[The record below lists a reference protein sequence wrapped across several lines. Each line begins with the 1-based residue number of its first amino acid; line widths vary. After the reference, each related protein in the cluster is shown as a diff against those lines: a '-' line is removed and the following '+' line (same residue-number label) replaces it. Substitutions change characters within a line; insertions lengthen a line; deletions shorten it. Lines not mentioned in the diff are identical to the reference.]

1 MGFVNDRVATEPID
15 AGNYLN
21 RIPDVILPSQFFE
34 LVGSQTLSNEQRLLL
49 AILADAIN
57 ILRDYR
63 ISPNRDKRESFNEAS
78 SWIFAK
84 GIFTSSLSFDHVCDA
99 LGLDAESLRK
109 RLSEPVSAHGGTLC
123 RLRLKEAS
131 RRHGPIINRVR
142 RR

>member
-1 MGFVNDRVATEPID
+1 MGVNDRVAAEPTD
-15 AGNYLN
+15 GGNYLN
-21 RIPDVILPSQFFE
+21 GIPDVILPSQFFE

-63 ISPNRDKRESFNEAS
+63 ISPNRAKRESFNEAS

-109 RLSEPVSAHGGTLC
+109 RLSEPVSAHGGTLR
-123 RLRLKEAS
+123 RLRLKQWDRS
-131 RRHGPIINRVR
+131 HGPTINRVR